1 MSKQKFIKEVELF
14 KDKLSP
20 EALKFFED
28 FKDKTP
34 TGLTELNIEILSY
47 MRENESKFGNC
58 FTSKLI
64 GEGVNTAPK
73 RVSGSLRKL
82 LNLCLIEKNGSAPVQ
97 YGLTADGR
105 AYRIDKN

>member
-1 MSKQKFIKEVELF
+1 MSKQRFIKEVEVF

-34 TGLTELNIEILSY
+34 TDLTELNIEILSF

-64 GEGVNTAPK
+64 GEGLNTAPK

-82 LNLCLIEKNGSAPVQ
+82 LNLCFIEKVGSTPAQ
-97 YGLTADGR
+97 YALTADGR
-105 AYRIDKN
+105 EHKIDKH